1 MMTGRRSARFT
12 HVSGV
17 YRTADWSPRRPKSR
31 GDCQTFTE
39 VKGSAVVR
47 VIKERTAGFSII
59 TEGLTLEL
67 GFLVAMVGE
76 RERRAGSGSSRVR
89 TGFEL
94 GSEYF
99 RNIGFE

>member
-1 MMTGRRSARFT
+1 MTSSRSARFT
-12 HVSGV
+12 YMSGV
-17 YRTADWSPRRPKSR
+17 YRTAVWSPRRPKSR

-39 VKGSAVVR
+39 DKGSAVVR
-47 VIKERTAGFSII
+47 VIKEHTAGFSII

-76 RERRAGSGSSRVR
+76 RGAGSGSSRVR

-94 GSEYF
+94 GAEYF

>member
-1 MMTGRRSARFT
+1 MTGRRSARFT

-76 RERRAGSGSSRVR
+76 RRAESGVGVEPGSNGVRAGVGIFQKYR
-89 TGFEL
+89 L
-94 GSEYF
+94 
-99 RNIGFE
+99 